1 MGNFLSAFIYSP
13 EATFK
18 YLEAEQIIE
27 PVFEELFTQDK
38 KMFHEYQRKLYLIG
52 LGQLLFSEYMPDFI
66 TNNISKII
74 SKMILMLGRL
84 NLAEKYK
91 AQKLDPQ
98 DNQDGPSRKN
108 MHIFD
113 SPSDNEDEKIEDE
126 LKEIN
131 DYYDKES
138 TSSLV
143 GTENSTNGA
152 PFTITRKDEED
163 EKKMDESDE
172 SDKSDKKDN
181 LNDSLT
187 DSELYDD
194 EEIENE
200 RLELEMEYDM
210 LNSKVKDTDENEYFK
225 KVMVSLYKNNTDHMT
240 GIIKQLSEKQQ
251 KFMEQLLQTQL
262 INIDVDGQSRPIHR
276 RIIKAQRRK

>member
-98 DNQDGPSRKN
+98 DNQDGPSRNKL
-108 MHIFD
+108 HIFN

-143 GTENSTNGA
+143 GAETSTNGA

-172 SDKSDKKDN
+172 SDKKDD

-194 EEIENE
+194 EEMENE